1 MQLQSGSLLQGGKYR
16 IERVL
21 GQGGFGITYQAV
33 QVALNRKVAIKEF
46 FMKEYCNRDSETSHV
61 SIPSEGSKEL
71 VGKFRQ
77 KFIKEAQNIAA
88 LNHPH
93 IIRIHD
99 IFEENGTAYYVME
112 YCDKGSLGDLVK
124 RQGALDESEALRYI
138 RQVADALGYI
148 HERKMNHLDVKP
160 GNILLDENRNA
171 VLIDFGLSKRY
182 DEEGNQTSTTPV
194 GISHGYAPLEQYK
207 KGGVGTF
214 SPATD
219 IYSLGATLY
228 KLLTG
233 QTPPEANDV
242 MDDGLPALPSSVS
255 SATVSAIEKAMQSSR
270 KNRPQSVKELLGMLD
285 EVPVFNGLEDTILV
299 DEVLETDKEWNIC
312 GTEPLPVG
320 FQLRSGSFVYE
331 IVECLS
337 KDACSYV
344 YKAIRKGQEDEDV
357 ILLENMPN
365 EFMGGR
371 VGDSSGEYEIDFSI
385 SDYDEWRGLFDEKV
399 KRLSKSCKVLER
411 FEVGYATALV
421 SFSAPIRKELLD
433 ACMMKKKVNESYG
446 ESVPAPSPISSSSS
460 WKKWAVPLA
469 ACVLV
474 ALAVIARLSTSQPA
488 SASSSSSNVING
500 HEYVDL
506 GLSVKWA
513 DRNVGASSPSDYGSY
528 FAWGETSTKS
538 DYSWDTY
545 RWCKGTEESMT
556 KYCTN
561 SKYGTVDNRKVLE
574 SSDDVARVKWGG
586 SWRMPTKEEFKEL
599 CDKCIWTWT
608 TQGGHDGYKVTG
620 PNGNS
625 IFLPAAGHR
634 YDTDFYDRGSDGYY
648 WSATLYEYYSYR
660 AYYLDFSSGG
670 HGWNDYYRKN
680 GLTVRPV
687 TE

>member
-1 MQLQSGSLLQGGKYR
+1 MQLKQNALLQGGKYR

-46 FMKEYCNRDSETSHV
+46 FMKEYCNRDSETSQV
-61 SIPSEGSKEL
+61 SVGSEGSKEL
-71 VGKFRQ
+71 VGKFRK

-93 IIRIHD
+93 IIRIYD
-99 IFEENGTAYYVME
+99 VFEENGTAYYVME
-112 YCDKGSLGDLVK
+112 FWDNGSLADLVK
-124 RQGALDESEALRYI
+124 RQGALDEAEALRYI

-255 SATVSAIEKAMQSSR
+255 SATASAIEKAMQSSR
-270 KNRPQSVKELLGMLD
+270 KNRPQSVAAFISLL
-285 EVPVFNGLEDTILV
+285 
-299 DEVLETDKEWNIC
+299 
-312 GTEPLPVG
+312 
-320 FQLRSGSFVYE
+320 
-331 IVECLS
+331 
-337 KDACSYV
+337 
-344 YKAIRKGQEDEDV
+344 
-357 ILLENMPN
+357 
-365 EFMGGR
+365 
-371 VGDSSGEYEIDFSI
+371 SGEGD
-385 SDYDEWRGLFDEKV
+385 DTVVAVDV
-399 KRLSKSCKVLER
+399 KP
-411 FEVGYATALV
+411 
-421 SFSAPIRKELLD
+421 APHPEPSPAPHPD
-433 ACMMKKKVNESYG
+433 PA
-446 ESVPAPSPISSSSS
+446 PAPSPVSPSSS
-460 WKKWAVPLA
+460 WKKWALPLA

-474 ALAVIARLSTSQPA
+474 VLAVLLWPKGGQDEKREDKVEASVAQSSTSQPA
-488 SASSSSSNVING
+488 SASSSKANVING
-500 HEYVDL
+500 HKYVDL

-513 DRNVGASSPSDYGSY
+513 DCNVGASSPSDYGDY

-538 DYSWDTY
+538 DYSWATY
-545 RWCKGTEESMT
+545 EWCKGTNKSFT
-556 KYCTN
+556 KYCIN
-561 SKYGTVDNRKVLE
+561 SEYGTVDNRQVLE
-574 SSDDVARVKWGG
+574 SSDDVAHVKWGG

-599 CDKCIWTWT
+599 CDKCTWTWT
-608 TQGGHDGYKVTG
+608 TQGGHKGCKVTG

-625 IFLPAAGHR
+625 FFLPAAGNR
-634 YDTDFYDRGSDGYY
+634 DGTVLYNRGSSGYY
-648 WSATLYEYYSYR
+648 WSATLKEDGSYG
-660 AYYLDFSSGG
+660 AYYLDFYSGYS
-670 HGWNDYYRKN
+670 GWDYYWFRYR
-680 GLTVRPV
+680 GHTVRPV

>member
-61 SIPSEGSKEL
+61 SVPSEGSKEL

-99 IFEENGTAYYVME
+99 VFEENGTAYYVME
-112 YCDKGSLGDLVK
+112 FWDNGSLADLVK
-124 RQGALDESEALRYI
+124 RQGALDEVEALRYI

-148 HERKMNHLDVKP
+148 HDRKMNHLDVKP

-194 GISHGYAPLEQYK
+194 GISHGYAPMEQYK

-228 KLLTG
+228 KLITG
-233 QTPPEANDV
+233 NTPPEANDV

-255 SATVSAIEKAMQSSR
+255 SATASAIEKAMQPTR
-270 KNRPQSVKELLGMLD
+270 RNRPQSVKELLGMLD
-285 EVPVFNGLEDTILV
+285 AEPVEEEESEDTELVVVDEPTPQPEPVPVPLS
-299 DEVLETDKEWNIC
+299 
-312 GTEPLPVG
+312 EPKPASGADPIPV
-320 FQLRSGSFVYE
+320 
-331 IVECLS
+331 
-337 KDACSYV
+337 
-344 YKAIRKGQEDEDV
+344 
-357 ILLENMPN
+357 P
-365 EFMGGR
+365 
-371 VGDSSGEYEIDFSI
+371 
-385 SDYDEWRGLFDEKV
+385 
-399 KRLSKSCKVLER
+399 
-411 FEVGYATALV
+411 T
-421 SFSAPIRKELLD
+421 
-433 ACMMKKKVNESYG
+433 
-446 ESVPAPSPISSSSS
+446 SS

-469 ACVLV
+469 AGVLV
-474 ALAVIARLSTSQPA
+474 VLAMVLFLSKKDESA
-488 SASSSSSNVING
+488 VAANENSASSSKANVING
-500 HEYVDL
+500 HAYVDM

-528 FAWGETSTKS
+528 FAWGEVRTKS
-538 DYSWDTY
+538 EY
-545 RWCKGTEESMT
+545 TEG
-556 KYCTN
+556 N
-561 SKYGTVDNRKVLE
+561 SLTVGKDFPHIYGNIQYDA
-574 SSDDVARVKWGG
+574 ARVNWGG
-586 SWRMPTKEEFKEL
+586 NWRLPTEVEVEEL
-599 CDKCIWTWT
+599 RNQCVWTWT
-608 TQGGHDGYKVTG
+608 SQNGHNGYKIVG

-625 IFLPAAGHR
+625 IFLPAAGYYVGSICR
-634 YDTDFYDRGSDGYY
+634 ERGERGDYWSGSMDRDANAEACSLSFDEDDRGDDDWYDR
-648 WSATLYEYYSYR
+648 YR
-660 AYYLDFSSGG
+660 GF
-670 HGWNDYYRKN
+670 
-680 GLTVRPV
+680 TVRPV
-687 TE
+687 LN

>member
-1 MQLQSGSLLQGGKYR
+1 MQLKQNALLQGGKYR

-46 FMKEYCNRDSETSHV
+46 FMKEYCNRDSETSQV
-61 SIPSEGSKEL
+61 SVGSEGSKEL
-71 VGKFRQ
+71 VGKFRK
-77 KFIKEAQNIAA
+77 KFIKEAQNRAA

-93 IIRIHD
+93 IIRIYD
-99 IFEENGTAYYVME
+99 VFEENGTAYYVME
-112 YCDKGSLGDLVK
+112 FWDNGSLADLVK
-124 RQGALDESEALRYI
+124 RQGALDEAEALRYI

-255 SATVSAIEKAMQSSR
+255 SATASAIEKAMQSSR
-270 KNRPQSVKELLGMLD
+270 KNRPQSVAAFISLL
-285 EVPVFNGLEDTILV
+285 
-299 DEVLETDKEWNIC
+299 
-312 GTEPLPVG
+312 
-320 FQLRSGSFVYE
+320 
-331 IVECLS
+331 
-337 KDACSYV
+337 
-344 YKAIRKGQEDEDV
+344 
-357 ILLENMPN
+357 
-365 EFMGGR
+365 
-371 VGDSSGEYEIDFSI
+371 SGEGD
-385 SDYDEWRGLFDEKV
+385 DTVVAVDV
-399 KRLSKSCKVLER
+399 KP
-411 FEVGYATALV
+411 
-421 SFSAPIRKELLD
+421 APHPEPSPAPHPD
-433 ACMMKKKVNESYG
+433 PA
-446 ESVPAPSPISSSSS
+446 PAPSPVSPSSS
-460 WKKWAVPLA
+460 WKKWALPLA

-474 ALAVIARLSTSQPA
+474 VLAVLLWPKGGQDEKREDKVEASVAQSSTSQPA
-488 SASSSSSNVING
+488 SASSSKANVING
-500 HEYVDL
+500 HKYVDL

-513 DRNVGASSPSDYGSY
+513 DCNVGASSPSDYGDY

-538 DYSWDTY
+538 DYSWATY
-545 RWCKGTEESMT
+545 EWCKGTNKSFT
-556 KYCTN
+556 KYCIN
-561 SKYGTVDNRKVLE
+561 SEYGTVDNRQVLE
-574 SSDDVARVKWGG
+574 SSDDVAHVKWGG

-599 CDKCIWTWT
+599 CDKCTWTWT
-608 TQGGHDGYKVTG
+608 TQGGHKGCKVTG

-625 IFLPAAGHR
+625 FFLPAAGNR
-634 YDTDFYDRGSDGYY
+634 DGTVLYNRGSSGYY
-648 WSATLYEYYSYR
+648 WSATLKEDGSYG
-660 AYYLDFSSGG
+660 AYYLDFYSGYS
-670 HGWNDYYRKN
+670 GWDYYWFRYR
-680 GLTVRPV
+680 GHTVRPV

>member
-1 MQLQSGSLLQGGKYR
+1 MQLQSGRLLQGGKYR

-255 SATVSAIEKAMQSSR
+255 SATASAIEKAMQSSK
-270 KNRPQSVKELLGMLD
+270 KNRPQSVAEFMSLLSGEGD
-285 EVPVFNGLEDTILV
+285 DTVVPV
-299 DEVLETDKEWNIC
+299 
-312 GTEPLPVG
+312 
-320 FQLRSGSFVYE
+320 
-331 IVECLS
+331 
-337 KDACSYV
+337 
-344 YKAIRKGQEDEDV
+344 DV
-357 ILLENMPN
+357 KP
-365 EFMGGR
+365 
-371 VGDSSGEYEIDFSI
+371 
-385 SDYDEWRGLFDEKV
+385 
-399 KRLSKSCKVLER
+399 
-411 FEVGYATALV
+411 
-421 SFSAPIRKELLD
+421 APHPD
-433 ACMMKKKVNESYG
+433 PSPAPHPDPTS
-446 ESVPAPSPISSSSS
+446 APSPVSPSSS
-460 WKKWAVPLA
+460 WKKWAVPLT

-474 ALAVIARLSTSQPA
+474 ALAVLLWPKGGQDEKREDKVEASVAQSSTSQPA
-488 SASSSSSNVING
+488 SASSSKANVING
-500 HEYVDL
+500 HKYVDL

-513 DRNVGASSPSDYGSY
+513 DCNIGASSPSDYGDY

-538 DYSWDTY
+538 DYSWATY
-545 RWCKGTEESMT
+545 EWCNGTYDSMT
-556 KYCTN
+556 KYCIN

-586 SWRMPTKEEFKEL
+586 SWRMPTVEEIKEL
-599 CDKCIWTWT
+599 YDRSKCTWTWT
-608 TQGGHDGYKVTG
+608 TQGGRKGYKVTG

-625 IFLPAAGHR
+625 IFLPAAGNR
-634 YDTDFYDRGSDGYY
+634 NGTGLFNRGSSGCY
-648 WSATLYEYYSYR
+648 WSATLYENCSNS
-660 AYYLDFSSGG
+660 AYYLYFYSGG
-670 HGWNDYYRKN
+670 SYWDHWEFRGS
-680 GLTVRPV
+680 GFTVRPV